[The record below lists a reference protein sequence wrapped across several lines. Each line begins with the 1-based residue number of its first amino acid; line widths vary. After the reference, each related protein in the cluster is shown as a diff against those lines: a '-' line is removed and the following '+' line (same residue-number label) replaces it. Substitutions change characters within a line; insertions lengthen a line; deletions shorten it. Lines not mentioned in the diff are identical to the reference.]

1 MRKSRQFIS
10 LPVVTLEEGKEIGHV
25 RSLVVNPL
33 SGEVAAL
40 LIQRGHIFPEQKV
53 IPYSRVVSVGNNALT
68 VQKASNA
75 ERLASLPQILTLVK
89 EDVQLKGSRVI
100 TEAGKALGNVVE
112 YLIDPV
118 TGKIKA
124 FEISASSAQSLW
136 KGKASL
142 PADQVRTIGK
152 DVLVVLQGAEE
163 ELQLNDGKL
172 TGSVKSIK
180 DSTNRFVN
188 KARRLQNKMQGEE
201 TEEPDIEIPDVKV
214 DDPPKEPV

>member
-1 MRKSRQFIS
+1 ANTI
-10 LPVVTLEEGKEIGHV
+10 
-25 RSLVVNPL
+25 
-33 SGEVAAL
+33 L
-40 LIQRGHIFPEQKV
+40 LQKV

-100 TEAGKALGNVVE
+100 TETGKALGNVVE

-124 FEISASSAQSLW
+124 FEISAGSAQSLW
-136 KGKASL
+136 KSKASL

-172 TGSVKSIK
+172 TEGVKSIK
-180 DSTNRFVN
+180 NSTNRFVN

>member
-1 MRKSRQFIS
+1 MLKSHQFIS
-10 LPVVTLEEGKEIGHV
+10 LPVVTLEEGKEIGQV
-25 RSLVVNPL
+25 RSLVINPL
-33 SGEVAAL
+33 SGEIAAL
-40 LIQRGHIFPEQKV
+40 LIQRGHLFPEQKV

-68 VQKASNA
+68 VQKASSA

-112 YLIDPV
+112 YLIDPT

-124 FEISASSAQSLW
+124 FEISTSPAQSLW
-136 KGKASL
+136 KGKACL

-152 DVLVVLQGAEE
+152 DVLVVLQGAEK

-172 TGSVKSIK
+172 AEGVKSIK
-180 DSTNRFVN
+180 DNTTRFVN
-188 KARRLQNKMQGEE
+188 KARQLQNKMQGEE
-201 TEEPDIEIPDVKV
+201 SEPGTDTPDIKTA
-214 DDPPKEPV
+214 DPPKEPV